1 VRLLDTLVFLSI
13 QPILSPSYPVPL
25 PDRLSSPEEMT
36 LPDPPLNGPQLPFFP
51 EKLEFAIKWGVVNA
65 GTATLSID
73 QVVSLARPSL
83 VGGESARPRKAY
95 RITSTARSK
104 GVTSAVYPVKDLNE
118 SWMDVESLTSLA
130 FMKKL
135 REGTFFRDEW
145 YRYFPDQN
153 RFVSEKVF
161 KDGAREHNQGVIP
174 TNVQDILSAMYFVRT
189 QPLEIGKDVI
199 VDVNTGQNWPLVVHV
214 LRREMVDTPSG
225 KFDAF
230 VVEPELR
237 AEGLFIQKGKKLT
250 MWLTADKWKTPVR
263 VDVEVFIGH
272 ISARLTHFERPK

>member
-1 VRLLDTLVFLSI
+1 
-13 QPILSPSYPVPL
+13 
-25 PDRLSSPEEMT
+25 MT
-36 LPDPPLNGPQLPFFP
+36 LPDPLPRASELPFYP
-51 EKLEFAIKWGVVNA
+51 EKLEFTVKWGVVKA

-73 QVVSLARPSL
+73 QVVLLARPSL
-83 VGGESARPRKAY
+83 TGGQSARPRKAY
-95 RITSTARSK
+95 KIVSTARSK
-104 GVTSAVYPVKDLNE
+104 GLTNAVYPVKDLNE
-118 SWMDVESLTSLA
+118 SWLDAETLTSLA

-145 YRYFPDQN
+145 YRYFPDEI
-153 RFVSEKVF
+153 RYVSERMY

-174 TNVQDILSAMYFVRT
+174 ANVQDILSAMYYVRT
-189 QPLEIGKDVI
+189 RPLEVGKDVI

-214 LRREMVDTPSG
+214 LRRELVDTPSG

-250 MWLTADKWKTPVR
+250 LWLSADKWKTPVR
-263 VDVEVFIGH
+263 MDVEVFIGH
-272 ISARLTHFERPK
+272 ISAQLTHFERPK